1 MTLTEILK
9 SQGLTDEQIEKI
21 TGEMKQNK
29 IFTAGEENLDIRF
42 GKLKTDHEAKLA
54 ELDKANGLI
63 KELQTATKGNED
75 LQGKIGEYQS
85 QVEQLQAELTRTK
98 EDAAIKVALLAEKA
112 VDVDYLTFKLR
123 EKGDLQLDDKGEVK
137 GLDDKIA
144 ALKTQMPAMFEAPAG
159 KRIDENR
166 LPHGGENDKPSEPKS
181 LADALQQAYETDD
194 E

>member
-9 SQGLTDEQIEKI
+9 SQGLTDEQIETI

-29 IFTAGEENLDIRF
+29 IYTSSEENADIRLS
-42 GKLKTDHEAKLA
+42 KLKTDHESKIA

-63 KELQTATKGNED
+63 AELQKSTKGNEE
-75 LQGKIGEYQS
+75 LQGKIGEYQN
-85 QVEQLQAELTRTK
+85 QVKALQAELEKTK

-112 VDVDYLTFKLR
+112 LDVDYLTYKLR
-123 EKGDLQLDDKGEVK
+123 EKGEIALDQNGEVK

-144 ALKTQMPAMFEAPAG
+144 ALKTQMPAMFEAAKP
-159 KRIDENR
+159 REIEENR
-166 LPHGGENDKPSEPKS
+166 LPHSSGENKQPDPAS
-181 LADALQQAYETDD
+181 LADALQQRYEQP